1 MNSIFHR
8 VSVRKFQEKEVE
20 SDKLELI
27 LRAGMQAPSA
37 YNLQP
42 WEFYVVRNREVI
54 NELSQ
59 VSKYL
64 PCAKNAPLVIV
75 SVYRENVRVP
85 QYNHINLSI
94 AMENMWLEAD
104 SLGLGAVWLGVCP
117 FEENMLKVD
126 QILHLPQGL
135 RTFAL
140 LAVGY
145 PLTEPKAQQDRFQAE
160 RIHYVD

>member
-59 VSKYL
+59 VSKHL

-85 QYNHINLSI
+85 QYNHS
-94 AMENMWLEAD
+94 
-104 SLGLGAVWLGVCP
+104 
-117 FEENMLKVD
+117 
-126 QILHLPQGL
+126 
-135 RTFAL
+135 T
-140 LAVGY
+140 
-145 PLTEPKAQQDRFQAE
+145 
-160 RIHYVD
+160 

>member
-1 MNSIFHR
+1 
-8 VSVRKFQEKEVE
+8 
-20 SDKLELI
+20 
-27 LRAGMQAPSA
+27 
-37 YNLQP
+37 
-42 WEFYVVRNREVI
+42 
-54 NELSQ
+54 
-59 VSKYL
+59 
-64 PCAKNAPLVIV
+64 
-75 SVYRENVRVP
+75 
-85 QYNHINLSI
+85 
-94 AMENMWLEAD
+94 MWLEAD

-145 PLTEPKAQQDRFQAE
+145 PLTEPKAQQDRFQPE

>member
-54 NELSQ
+54 NELS
-59 VSKYL
+59 
-64 PCAKNAPLVIV
+64 
-75 SVYRENVRVP
+75 
-85 QYNHINLSI
+85 
-94 AMENMWLEAD
+94 
-104 SLGLGAVWLGVCP
+104 
-117 FEENMLKVD
+117 
-126 QILHLPQGL
+126 
-135 RTFAL
+135 
-140 LAVGY
+140 
-145 PLTEPKAQQDRFQAE
+145 
-160 RIHYVD
+160 